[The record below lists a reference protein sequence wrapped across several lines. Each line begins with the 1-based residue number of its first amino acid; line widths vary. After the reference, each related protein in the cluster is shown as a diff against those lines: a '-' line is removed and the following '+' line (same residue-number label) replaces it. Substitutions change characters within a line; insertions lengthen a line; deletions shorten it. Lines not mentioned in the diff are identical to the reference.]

1 MCLEVGN
8 GLSGWFQFRVA
19 RVFGLRMLAG
29 ATVSEDLTGAGG
41 SLPRWLTHV
50 AVGRKHQ
57 FFTICATPLC
67 CLNVPI
73 WQLAPPERVL
83 RQRERQGEKE
93 EGREGAKG
101 WERGREVERHRD
113 SFRNHIPPCLPHF
126 NSYKWVFK
134 SDPFAMGIELGSTFE
149 GRSVKDFLGKNLKL
163 PQFVGKC
170 L

>member
-50 AVGRKHQ
+50 AVGRRHQ

-83 RQRERQGEKE
+83 RQRERQGERGLKSE
-93 EGREGAKG
+93 REGERWRDTEIVLEITYHHVFHILIVTSESLSLTHSQ
-101 WERGREVERHRD
+101 WE
-113 SFRNHIPPCLPHF
+113 
-126 NSYKWVFK
+126 
-134 SDPFAMGIELGSTFE
+134 
-149 GRSVKDFLGKNLKL
+149 
-163 PQFVGKC
+163 
-170 L
+170 